1 MRVGIPA
8 ALRQQAF
15 TSERWL
21 SVLRTA
27 TVALLLSVPSF
38 VAVGQQPDTLP
49 GRVVDVRADDF
60 QFTAPPIIPAG
71 LTTFRLT
78 QGGVAGHQ
86 LWISRLPEAAPL
98 KNLPPRISKAS
109 RRPGRPTLAVPGF
122 SDPPQTTNATLVLV
136 PGIYALV
143 CRMGADG
150 DPRAHLKKG
159 MLRRLDVTATGAG
172 SAMEPATDVTV
183 TILDEGFEFSPP
195 LTAGRHT
202 LRVRNSASEN
212 RQFRIQRLLPGRT
225 VEEALNFQRANTAIG
240 RTIAGA
246 GAVPFD
252 TRGRLSVILPGQYL
266 ITTVDLPPG
275 TYLVASLAARGTA
288 TVIEVR

>member
-1 MRVGIPA
+1 M
-8 ALRQQAF
+8 LRIVIA
-15 TSERWL
+15 
-21 SVLRTA
+21 
-27 TVALLLSVPSF
+27 ALLLSVPPF
-38 VAVGQQPDTLP
+38 ALGEQDDTLP

-78 QGGVAGHQ
+78 QGGAAGHQ
-86 LWISRLPEAAPL
+86 LWISRLPDGRSFEEFAAANVEG
-98 KNLPPRISKAS
+98 K
-109 RRPGRPTLAVPGF
+109 PTPWAIHLGGPGF

-136 PGIYALV
+136 PGTYALV

-172 SAMEPATDVTV
+172 SMVEPATDVTV
-183 TILDEGFEFSPP
+183 TILDEGFEFSPS
-195 LTAGRHT
+195 LTAGHHT
-202 LRVRNSASEN
+202 LRVLNSTSEN
-212 RQFRIQRLLPGRT
+212 RQFRIHRVLPGRT
-225 VEEALNFQRANTAIG
+225 VEEALTFQRGNTASG

-246 GAVPFD
+246 GPVPFD
-252 TRGRLSVILPGQYL
+252 TRGRLSEIRPGQYL

-275 TYLVASLAARGTA
+275 TYLIASLVSRRTA
-288 TVIEVR
+288 KVVELR

>member
-1 MRVGIPA
+1 
-8 ALRQQAF
+8 
-15 TSERWL
+15 
-21 SVLRTA
+21 VLRIA
-27 TVALLLSVPSF
+27 IAALLLSVPPF
-38 VAVGQQPDTLP
+38 VVLGQQPDTLP

-60 QFTAPPIIPAG
+60 QFTAPSIIPAG

-78 QGGVAGHQ
+78 QRGAAGHQ
-86 LWISRLPEAAPL
+86 LWISRLPDSRSFEEFAAA
-98 KNLPPRISKAS
+98 NLEGK
-109 RRPGRPTLAVPGF
+109 PTPWATHLGGPGF

-136 PGIYALV
+136 PGTYALV

-172 SAMEPATDVTV
+172 SMMEPATDVTV
-183 TILDEGFEFSPP
+183 TILDEGFEFSPS
-195 LTAGRHT
+195 LTAGHHT
-202 LRVRNSASEN
+202 LRVLNSASEN

-225 VEEALNFQRANTAIG
+225 VEEALNFQRANTASG
-240 RTIAGA
+240 RTITGA
-246 GAVPFD
+246 GVVPFD

-275 TYLVASLAARGTA
+275 TYLIASRAARGTA
-288 TVIEVR
+288 KVIELR